1 MRDGDQLVRIS
12 WGDTGLGPVPGTS
25 RPWSGRAPSSR
36 SWALEGFLGGY
47 RRARG
52 RTQRYGRTCRTGT
65 RSAPGHCGRYPSR
78 QRRKDLLRDKLRTF
92 DVGGPD
98 QGRKEECFDVT
109 REEARTLEE
118 ILLSDGWFRIEKA
131 YGFHELAD
139 ADDLILVATFCPIFP
154 HGTFVGRPG

>member
-1 MRDGDQLVRIS
+1 MPYRYAVCA
-12 WGDTGLGPVPGTS
+12 GT
-25 RPWSGRAPSSR
+25 
-36 SWALEGFLGGY
+36 L
-47 RRARG
+47 
-52 RTQRYGRTCRTGT
+52 RTV
-65 RSAPGHCGRYPSR
+65 SLPAAAE
-78 QRRKDLLRDKLRTF
+78 DLLRDKLRTF